1 MLKRLCCQI
10 NLKDRA
16 WTKLCCWARML
27 FSAQVWGIVFFSR
40 GDLSVF
46 DTGIRELCTQMEQI
60 GKSSEVFGMI
70 HGDCR
75 PANFLFQDRN
85 VHFIDFSDC
94 GLGYYLYDCVPTLS
108 YLRHR
113 PDFQAQWCAFFNGY
127 QKVRALPVDYKAQF
141 ETFTAL
147 RTVFLVNW
155 VCNWPNPV
163 YQTWGESFLRE
174 SVMRIKHYLEHGWV
188 PLQFS

>member
-1 MLKRLCCQI
+1 MKAFFNLSQCGQI
-10 NLKDRA
+10 N
-16 WTKLCCWARML
+16 
-27 FSAQVWGIVFFSR
+27 G
-40 GDLSVF
+40 
-46 DTGIRELCTQMEQI
+46 
-60 GKSSEVFGMI
+60 
-70 HGDCR
+70 
-75 PANFLFQDRN
+75 RN

-113 PDFQAQWCAFFNGY
+113 PDFQAQWRAFFNGY

-174 SVMRIKHYLEHGWV
+174 SVIRIKHYLQHGWV
-188 PLQFS
+188 PLQLSRHSQWISVVISIISQHVQT